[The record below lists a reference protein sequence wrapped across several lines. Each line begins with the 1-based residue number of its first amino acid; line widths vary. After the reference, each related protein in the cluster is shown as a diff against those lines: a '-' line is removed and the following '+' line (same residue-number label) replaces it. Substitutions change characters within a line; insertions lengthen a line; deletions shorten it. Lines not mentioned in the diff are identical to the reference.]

1 MVWQMLGRYVRS
13 LRKETLIS
21 FKSNFIITI
30 FIGAHTVWTF
40 GHVPQ
45 ILDVLARTNKHHIHN
60 SLKSWCRKQNSHRQ
74 WYAVICVV
82 MITIKLCCWHLLVVA
97 SYGRSTDL
105 WMNEWINKT
114 VVRMVSSSSQN
125 LYHRCRCSAFYSGYR
140 RRHNQYSRA
149 SCRHSISLNWWIFI
163 SIDASIAF
171 TFMPAFSLTHS
182 LRSLPNC
189 MPFTFNLNARFGVC
203 EYVYQFGSHKN
214 EKCKEISV
222 ARVNSELFVRC
233 CWLFGSWKC
242 ILVFFS
248 WTKTTRLYT
257 TILHSCSLEL
267 FSLLLLLV
275 PLLLV

>member
-1 MVWQMLGRYVRS
+1 MTDHKICGWCCSMVWQMLGRYVRS

-21 FKSNFIITI
+21 FESNIIITI

-45 ILDVLARTNKHHIHN
+45 ILDVLACTNKHHIHN

-114 VVRMVSSSSQN
+114 VVRMVLSSSQN

-222 ARVNSELFVRC
+222 ARVNSELFFRC
-233 CWLFGSWKC
+233 CWLFGSWKW

-248 WTKTTRLYT
+248 WTKTTRL
-257 TILHSCSLEL
+257 
-267 FSLLLLLV
+267 
-275 PLLLV
+275 